1 MIDKKRYLQFNVSA
15 RTAKLIGMENFANA
29 EGAIIELVK
38 NTYDADSKVCFIVF
52 DLRSSKE
59 NSSIYIIDNGC
70 GMTEEV
76 IAEHWMTIGTDDKLK
91 NLKSLKGR
99 VKSGAKGIGRFAL
112 NRLGLISEMFTFSE
126 ETNTGLFWKIDWADF
141 DKIGYNLSDIN
152 ASLSTVSN
160 YDLQCA
166 VNSYGLLQFENIKT
180 VLDSN
185 FKGTVL
191 KISNLN
197 DFWDEADLN
206 TLNANLENLI
216 PSHLTSDFKIFLY
229 SLAAPEAYGM
239 VKSANYDDFD
249 YRVDAEY
256 PGTGNTIKVT
266 IHRNELNVSLL
277 ETKYNQVFDYPAMR
291 AYPFRLKDFRKG
303 TFTIDAPISSNIDL
317 ARLEKIGEFRFVFY
331 YVKNTTNDDPETFA
345 DKKYPYNS
353 VDSASRKNWLKKF
366 RGVKI
371 YRDEFRVRPYGEDGN
386 DWLGLGE
393 RQGRSPGGAG
403 QKMGGYRIRPNQISG
418 AVYISRIQNI
428 AFEDK
433 SSREGIQENEEFI
446 LFKNL
451 LLTIIES
458 FETDRN
464 TIMFHLAQLYKKTHP
479 TEKKAKE
486 ISDKLNSENRYSS
499 YESQSDEQIL
509 ARGFSS
515 LENELNDKEAEIRL
529 LRGLASSGIAVA
541 SFTHELRSLSK
552 RLIPRTELLVTTLK
566 NFISEEQLLAL
577 DKYDN
582 PFFQIEL
589 IRHEDEK
596 LHQWLDYS
604 LNTIKRDK
612 RERKVI
618 YVDEYFSRFE
628 QLWKESLRSKS
639 IDLEITGDEKVG
651 IRGFEMDLDS
661 IFNNFI
667 SNSVTSLLRTER
679 QNKRISVMWKVDHDF
694 LIIDFEDNGTGLV
707 SEYRGEPDIIFNAFE
722 TSTKDKNGQKIGTGM
737 GLYIAKGIVDEYKD
751 ASINITKID
760 SGFGIRVI
768 FKFR

>member
-1 MIDKKRYLQFNVSA
+1 MIDKERYLQFNVSA

-52 DLRSSKE
+52 DLQSCKE

-76 IAEHWMTIGTDDKLK
+76 IAKHWMTIGTDDKLK

-152 ASLSTVSN
+152 ASLSTVGN

-180 VLDSN
+180 LLDSN

-197 DFWDEADLN
+197 DSWDEADLN

-216 PSHLTSDFKIFLY
+216 PSHLTSDFKVFLY

-249 YRVDAEY
+249 YRIDAEY
-256 PGTGNTIKVT
+256 SGAGNTIKVT

-277 ETKYNQVFDYPAMR
+277 ETKYNQVFDYPAMQ

-303 TFTIDAPISSNIDL
+303 TFTIDVPISSNIDSV
-317 ARLEKIGEFRFVFY
+317 RLEKIGEFRFVFY

-499 YESQSDEQIL
+499 YENQSDEQIL

-515 LENELNDKEAEIRL
+515 LENELDDKEAEIRL

-589 IRHEDEK
+589 IQHEDEK

-612 RERKVI
+612 RERRII

-651 IRGFEMDLDS
+651 IRGFEMDFDS

-694 LIIDFEDNGTGLV
+694 LIIDFEDNGMGLV